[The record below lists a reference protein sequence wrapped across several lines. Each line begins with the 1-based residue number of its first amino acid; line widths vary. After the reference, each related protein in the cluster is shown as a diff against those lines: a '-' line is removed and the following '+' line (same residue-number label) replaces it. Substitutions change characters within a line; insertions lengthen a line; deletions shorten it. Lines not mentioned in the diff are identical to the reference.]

1 MADFSDLNP
10 VFASRLAQLRAALT
24 QAGIGNSLVSGYR
37 SPEYQG
43 QMYANHQAKAAG
55 RPLPYPG
62 VEAPSVVAAPWRSF
76 HNYGLAADF
85 NLTNDADYARMA
97 TMAPQYGLTGIGP
110 SDKGHIQLGGDL
122 ASDIA
127 QYHLANWRPASQPA
141 PATGAV
147 AYTGPSGA
155 PSRVG
160 TTAPGTTINS
170 SPMDLVATLE
180 SGNTNVA
187 QKIHDKNT
195 DKGTPAG
202 GYFQII
208 DPTWQTYAKAA
219 GIDLNQYPTAMSAPR
234 NIQAQVAATIPVNQW
249 GPNTVAA
256 LKTKYPGMDT
266 SQTLGQ
272 WQSAAL
278 GGSGTPA
285 GGSPAASAPGQPA
298 SAPGQPGAAPAAS
311 GGPLAQ
317 LASSLKPLTG
327 AKGAGGGGQTDE
339 PPPMRLPQPPQAQA
353 IGGPMMMG
361 AGGQNFQEG
370 RTAAAQ
376 NLAQQGFS
384 MQPQLASY
392 YGTLGATRPAV
403 ASTIAPT
410 MPGQVT
416 GIPGM
421 PGTTLNSP
429 SQLQMALMSGQMS
442 PYDMYANAGY
452 GGGFGST

>member
-10 VFASRLAQLRAALT
+10 IFAQRLAKFRDALT
-24 QAGIGNSLVSGYR
+24 AQGIGNNLVSGYR

-43 QMYANHQAKAAG
+43 RMYANHQAKQAG
-55 RPLPYPG
+55 QPLPYPND
-62 VEAPSVVAAPWRSF
+62 EAPDVVASPWRSF

-85 NLTNDADYARMA
+85 NLTNGADYARLQS
-97 TMAPQYGLTGIGP
+97 MAPQYGLSGIGM
-110 SDKGHIQLGGDL
+110 SDKGHIQLAGSLD
-122 ASDIA
+122 DDVR
-127 QYHLANWRPASQPA
+127 QYHLANWRPDSQPA
-141 PATGAV
+141 PASGAI
-147 AYTGPSGA
+147 AYGGPYGGPSR
-155 PSRVG
+155 PS
-160 TTAPGTTINS
+160 TPTPGTSLNS
-170 SPMDLVATLE
+170 SPMDLVSTLE
-180 SGNTNVA
+180 SGNTNVL

-202 GYFQII
+202 GFFQII
-208 DPTWQTYAKAA
+208 DPTWRTYAKAA
-219 GIDLNQYPTAMSAPR
+219 GVDVDQYPNAMSAPR
-234 NIQAQVAATIPVNQW
+234 DIQAKVASAIPVNQW

-256 LKTKYPGMDT
+256 LKAKFPGMDT

-272 WQSAAL
+272 WQSASL

-285 GGSPAASAPGQPA
+285 SGSPAASAPGQPA
-298 SAPGQPGAAPAAS
+298 GAPAAS
-311 GGPLAQ
+311 GGPLGQ

-327 AKGAGGGGQTDE
+327 NKGAGGGGGDE
-339 PPPMRLPQPPQAQA
+339 PPPLRLPQLPQAQA

-370 RTAAAQ
+370 RAAAAQ

-392 YGTLGATRPAV
+392 YSTLGATRPAV

-410 MPGQVT
+410 MPGQAS
-416 GIPGM
+416 GLPGL

-442 PYDMYANAGY
+442 PYDMYANAG
-452 GGGFGST
+452 GGGYGFGST